1 MEAMGKRSFGD
12 EAEALLGVALPIA
25 AMEKQQCRGLGATRS
40 KEIEPCPRRTAIG
53 QIEMIRHAGAER
65 LAAAYPIGEVSVAI
79 GHLIELPRRN
89 EDRPDRE
96 RLALRFEEFRRSA

>member
-1 MEAMGKRSFGD
+1 
-12 EAEALLGVALPIA
+12 
-25 AMEKQQCRGLGATRS
+25 
-40 KEIEPCPRRTAIG
+40 
-53 QIEMIRHAGAER
+53 MIRHAGAER